1 MSLEEKIRTLRQLK
15 ERVRMGGGPERVARH
30 HEQNKLAARERIE
43 KILDPGSF
51 EEINALGDLE
61 FSLSKQYGFGDGIV
75 TGHGKIDGRLVCIF
89 SQDATIKGGSVGAV
103 HRYKMS
109 YIIDTALKMRVP
121 MVALND
127 SAGERIVRETHIS
140 IGSNFYSFTQ
150 ASGIIP
156 QITAILGN
164 CAGNA
169 VYGAALTDFIFMV
182 DGISRMTITGPRVVK
197 EVTGEDIS
205 LEDLGGARVHAR
217 ISGCCDF
224 RCKSEEECFQSMRK
238 LMGFLPS
245 HCDEHPPRAATGDDP
260 DRAVE
265 GIQEILPVESR
276 KIYDMHRIIEKIV
289 DMGDFLEV
297 KREWAQN
304 LITGFARLHG
314 YPVGIVANQPRI
326 LGGALTVDSSD
337 KQARFIRFCDSFNI
351 PIVFLMDVPGYFPG
365 KEQEYAGIIRHGAKV
380 LYAISEATTPMVSV
394 IIRKAYGGGVTA
406 MAGHLALGPDRI
418 LSWPTGEIAV
428 MSPEATV
435 EILFRED
442 IQKAEDPAAHRAE
455 LIREYEERFYTPYYG
470 ASALRI
476 HDVIE
481 PADTRRVLIRT
492 LELLRGKKAAKKM
505 HGNIPL

>member
-15 ERVRMGGGPERVARH
+15 QRVQMGGGPERIARQH
-30 HEQNKLAARERIE
+30 QQNKLTARERLE
-43 KILDPGSF
+43 NILDPGSF
-51 EEINALGDLE
+51 VEINALGDLE
-61 FSLSKQYGFGDGIV
+61 FSLSKPYGFGDGIV
-75 TGHGKIDGRLVCIF
+75 TGHGKIDGRQVCIF

-103 HRYKMS
+103 HRYKIAH
-109 YIIDTALKMRVP
+109 IIDTALMMRVP
-121 MVALND
+121 IVALND

-140 IGSNFYSFTQ
+140 IGSNFYSFSQ

-156 QITAILGN
+156 QISAILGN

-205 LEDLGGARVHAR
+205 LEELGGARVHAR

-224 RCKSEEECFQSMRK
+224 RCKTEEVCFQTMRK
-238 LMGFLPS
+238 LIGFLPS
-245 HCDEHPPRAATGDDP
+245 NCEKHPPRTPMGDDP
-260 DRAVE
+260 DKDVQGLE
-265 GIQEILPVESR
+265 EILPVESK
-276 KIYDMHRIIEKIV
+276 KIYDMHLIIEKIV
-289 DMGDFLEV
+289 DGGDFLEV

-304 LITGFARLHG
+304 LITGFARLDG
-314 YPVGIVANQPRI
+314 YPVGIIANQPRI
-326 LGGALTVDSSD
+326 LGGSITVDSSD
-337 KQARFIRFCDSFNI
+337 KSARFIRFCDSFNI

-365 KEQEYAGIIRHGAKV
+365 REQEYAGIIRHGAKV
-380 LYAISEATTPMVSV
+380 LYAISEATTPIMSV
-394 IIRKAYGGGVTA
+394 ILRKAYGGGVTA
-406 MAGHLALGPDRI
+406 MGGHLALGVDRI
-418 LSWPTGEIAV
+418 ISWPTGEIAV
-428 MSPEATV
+428 MSPEAAV

-442 IQKAEDPAAHRAE
+442 IKKSEDPAARRAK
-455 LIREYEERFYTPYYG
+455 LIRDYEERFYTPYYG
-470 ASALRI
+470 AGALRI

-492 LELLRGKKAAKKM
+492 LELLRGKKAVKKI